1 MSKLNKILA
10 DWEINRPREVLRAKV
25 ETVLNEY
32 FPGEWRLDG
41 GSHIVIRSKVL
52 KKYKKYQ
59 PYGEVTVPLK
69 SGRHVKW
76 FYIKDILQ
84 AIEFLKYDQERTNG

>member
-10 DWEINRPREVLRAKV
+10 DWENNRPREVLRGKV
-25 ETVLNEY
+25 ETVLDEY

-69 SGRHVKW
+69 SGRYVKW
-76 FYIKDILQ
+76 FYIKDILK
-84 AIEFLKYDQERTNG
+84 AIEFLEYDQEKTNG